1 MAVSGKALFD
11 RRCKLTIANPAT
23 MANPTDGQIVD
34 PYKDYSKTFVD
45 VIEIN
50 GGTTDNRDV
59 LGLRIKFKID
69 KTLKKQPNTSEITVT
84 NLSPTRRASLQK
96 KGVKV
101 LFEAGYKELG
111 LSRYFAGDVRTIDH
125 VRDGADWNTVIKL
138 GDGER
143 AWKYARV
150 SESHAPGT
158 RAADVIKSLGK
169 ALGLDLGNLD
179 DQVAGID
186 AVFDGGFAAVGS
198 ASKAFDRAIQAVRKS
213 WSIQDGEL
221 QILDPYSDEVL
232 DLPIPEI
239 TPDTGLIGSPEMGAP
254 KKKGGSPLV
263 HFTSLL
269 IPTKPGAKVKLVSNR
284 YDGYVRVESCSFT
297 GDTSGGDWYS
307 VIDGTV
313 LR

>member
-23 MANPTDGQIVD
+23 TANPENGQIVD

-59 LGLRIKFKID
+59 VGLRIKFKID
-69 KTLKKQPNTSEITVT
+69 KTLKKQPNTSEISVT

-111 LSRYFAGDVRTIDH
+111 LSRYFAGDVRTTDH
-125 VRDGADWNTVIKL
+125 VREGADWNTVMKL

-150 SESHAPGT
+150 SESFGAGT
-158 RAADVIKSLGK
+158 RAADVIKSLGTS
-169 ALGLDLGNLD
+169 LGLELGNLN
-179 DQVAGID
+179 DQVAKID
-186 AVFDGGFAAVGS
+186 EVFDHGFAAVGS
-198 ASKAFDRAIQAVRKS
+198 AARAFDKAIQSIKKS
-213 WSIQDGEL
+213 WSIQDGQL
-221 QILDPYSDEVL
+221 QILDPYANEVV

-239 TPDTGLIGSPEMGAP
+239 SPTSGLIGSPEMGAP

-263 HFTSLL
+263 KFTSLL
-269 IPTKPGAKVKLVSNR
+269 IPTKPGAKVKLVSER
-284 YDGYVRVESCSFT
+284 YDGYVRVESCSFE
-297 GDTSGGDWYS
+297 GDTAGGSWYS
-307 VIDGTV
+307 IIDGTV